1 MFIYL
6 SSKKFRLAKSY
17 RKIFLTAKGSMNSNM
32 FYFIIVLE
40 IGFYK
45 VMDLVYW
52 KVEAHNF
59 GGYITSRT
67 IQ

>member
-17 RKIFLTAKGSMNSNM
+17 RKIFLTAKSSMNFNM

-45 VMDLVYW
+45 GMDLVYW
-52 KVEAHNF
+52 NVEAHKY
-59 GGYITSRT
+59 GGYIRSRT